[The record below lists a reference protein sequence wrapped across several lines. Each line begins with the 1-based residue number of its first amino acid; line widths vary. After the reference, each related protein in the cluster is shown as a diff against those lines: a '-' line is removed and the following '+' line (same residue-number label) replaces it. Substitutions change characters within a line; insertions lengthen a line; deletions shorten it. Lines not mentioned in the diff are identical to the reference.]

1 MNIKEE
7 MIVEKLL
14 TRQQR
19 RQQKRQQDKKIAK
32 VMNRTFSGEELQEA
46 IERTM
51 AQAFVM
57 MQSMNKE
64 ALRLACENTK
74 GIGPDRQESLQTEFA
89 KNFETVV
96 NAELKK
102 VNDRAL
108 KEL

>member
-1 MNIKEE
+1 MQQRI
-7 MIVEKLL
+7 

-19 RQQKRQQDKKIAK
+19 RQQKRQQDKKITK
-32 VMNRTFSGEELQEA
+32 VMNRSFSGEDLQEA

-51 AQAFVM
+51 TQAFVM
-57 MQSMNKE
+57 MQGMNKE

-74 GIGPDRQESLQTEFA
+74 GIGPDRQEALQVEFA
-89 KNFETVV
+89 KNFDSVV

-108 KEL
+108 RKL

>member
-1 MNIKEE
+1 MQQPI
-7 MIVEKLL
+7 

-57 MQSMNKE
+57 MQGMNKE

-74 GIGPDRQESLQTEFA
+74 GIGPDRQEALQIEFA
-89 KNFETVV
+89 KNFEHVV

-108 KEL
+108 RTL